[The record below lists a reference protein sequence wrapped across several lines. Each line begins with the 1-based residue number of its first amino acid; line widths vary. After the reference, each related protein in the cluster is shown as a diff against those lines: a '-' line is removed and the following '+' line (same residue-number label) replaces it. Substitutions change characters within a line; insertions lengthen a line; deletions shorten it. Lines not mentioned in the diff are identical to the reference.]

1 MVTALANRFAVD
13 MAQADRVTRTA
24 LHLFQSL
31 QGAESKKS
39 GRVIRLENKLGWA
52 AQLLEIGTR
61 ISHSDFHKHGA
72 YILDNADLT
81 GFSMPELHRLS
92 QLILGHRGK
101 LKKLDSELREEDFVC
116 QLMSLRLAAIL
127 CHARREPEL
136 KGICLKRLPNSQ
148 NFVISCKKSW
158 IQQWPQSAHLIQEEC
173 DAWQKSNWQL
183 EFQIS
188 SGV

>member
-1 MVTALANRFAVD
+1 
-13 MAQADRVTRTA
+13 
-24 LHLFQSL
+24 
-31 QGAESKKS
+31 
-39 GRVIRLENKLGWA
+39 
-52 AQLLEIGTR
+52 
-61 ISHSDFHKHGA
+61 
-72 YILDNADLT
+72 
-81 GFSMPELHRLS
+81 MPELHRLS

-136 KGICLKRLPNSQ
+136 KGLSLKRMPNSQ
-148 NFVISCKKSW
+148 TFVITCKKSW

-173 DAWQKSNWQL
+173 EAWQKSNWQL